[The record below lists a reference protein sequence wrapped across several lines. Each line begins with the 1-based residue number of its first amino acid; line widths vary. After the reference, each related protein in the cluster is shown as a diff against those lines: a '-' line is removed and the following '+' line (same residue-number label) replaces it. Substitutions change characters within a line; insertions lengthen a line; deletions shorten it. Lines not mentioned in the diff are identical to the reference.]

1 MARIGFR
8 VAKYNKITNGTYATI
23 TSGGKVPEFEKVID
37 EKFAPEYNNAELYA
51 SDVLAESDYSFKKGV
66 LTVTVADDN
75 DKIGA
80 ELLGNKYTP
89 ITTSGES
96 PNTTTTGGDVTSNVE
111 DIAPEFGYGHII
123 TKIVNGARKYKVEFF
138 PRIKFTKANGDSAK
152 TKGDSVE
159 FSTTTIEGTVFPL
172 EKDLNKLKALDWEN
186 HKTFD
191 TYAEAET
198 YLDSLLTPSEP

>member
-23 TSGGKVPEFEKVID
+23 TSGSKVPEFEKVID

-123 TKIVNGARKYKVEFF
+123 TKIVNGDRKYKVEFF

-191 TYAEAET
+191 TYTEAET
-198 YLDSLLTPSEP
+198 YLDSLLTPSET

>member
-8 VAKYNKITNGTYATI
+8 IAKYNKIVDGTYATI
-23 TSGGKVPEFEKVID
+23 KSGEKVPEFEKVID

-191 TYAEAET
+191 TYAEANT
-198 YLDSLLTPSEP
+198 YLDSLLTPSEE